1 MPQDWLKSKFMPALS
16 IFSDLLSNKLIG
28 AVGSDQES
36 ITRIVKLVNQLND
49 KNTAQRLNAQF
60 KITL

>member
-1 MPQDWLKSKFMPALS
+1 MPALS
-16 IFSDLLSNKLIG
+16 IFIDLLSNKLIG
-28 AVGSDQES
+28 AVGSDQVA